1 MAQVT
6 QRVRQ
11 PEPAPPHEPGEF
23 GDMRIDW
30 KELGLSEEQIET
42 IHQKRR
48 DFQVQTAVIR
58 TELRFA
64 HQDLH
69 AEIMKETTDH
79 SRIESLLNDIST
91 LTLKLSEAAVQNIL
105 AIRKILTPD
114 QLDKLQAFQ
123 SKIPPEFERL
133 RLTGEQRTRLW
144 NMIKN
149 SRSEVRVVT
158 ERLQELKEQL
168 LETLLAQNVDSERLK
183 HLQTEIAKEELAQ
196 GESRVDMLLQLKE
209 ILTPDQI
216 RLWRQRP
223 GPNGEEV
230 RP

>member
-1 MAQVT
+1 M
-6 QRVRQ
+6 VRQ
-11 PEPAPPHEPGEF
+11 PEPTPPREPGEF

-30 KELGLSEEQIET
+30 KELGLSEEQKET

-64 HQDLH
+64 HQDLQ
-69 AEIMKETTDH
+69 AEIMKETTDQ
-79 SRIESLLNDIST
+79 SRIESLLDNIST
-91 LTLKLSEAAVQNIL
+91 LTLKLSEAAMKNIL

-123 SKIPPEFERL
+123 PKIPPEFERL
-133 RLTGEQRTRLW
+133 RLTVEQRKRLW
-144 NMIKN
+144 DMIKN
-149 SRSEVRVVT
+149 SRSEVRGAT
-158 ERLQELKEQL
+158 ERLQELKAQL
-168 LETLLAQNVDSERLK
+168 LETLLAQKVDSERLK
-183 HLQTEIAKEELAQ
+183 RLQTKIAKEESTQ
-196 GESRVDMLLQLKE
+196 RESRVDMLLQLKE

-223 GPNGEEV
+223 GPIPEPNGEEG